1 MKRAAGDI
9 EDLAEGECASAKRR
23 ALSFPEGTE
32 GARVAEGAVKAGKAT
47 TEIPVVHKAV
57 VSCSRRTDVMTFL
70 DDYMYSFRQ
79 GRILWSNPFR
89 V

>member
-9 EDLAEGECASAKRR
+9 EDLAESECASAKRR
-23 ALSFPEGTE
+23 ALSCPEGAKDAK
-32 GARVAEGAVKAGKAT
+32 GVKAAD
-47 TEIPVVHKAV
+47 IPVVHKAV

-70 DDYMYSFRQ
+70 DDYMQSFRQ